1 MRHHPT
7 LFMRRQIL
15 YNVLGNTIRARGSR
29 TRSIMGKIIAV
40 TNQKGGVGKTTTNV
54 NLSAC
59 LAEAGKRVLTVDIDP
74 QGNTTSALG
83 RKDKDT
89 RTVYDVLCE
98 HHTAQECV
106 VPTDTPGLSLIPSG
120 IQLAGAEIELVTVP
134 GRERVLKNALLPVVP
149 QYDYIMIDCPPSLG
163 LITLNALTAAHSVIV
178 PIQCE
183 YFALEGV
190 GQLINTLNLVRKA
203 LNPLLAVEGVV
214 LTMLDGRTNL
224 GIQVVNEVKRH
235 FKDKVFG
242 TIVPRNVRLSEAPSF
257 GMPIHLYDPRST
269 GAQAYRDLAAELIA
283 RSGEDES

>member
-1 MRHHPT
+1 
-7 LFMRRQIL
+7 
-15 YNVLGNTIRARGSR
+15 
-29 TRSIMGKIIAV
+29 MGKIIAV

-83 RKDKDT
+83 RKDMDT
-89 RTVYDVLCE
+89 RTVYDLLCE
-98 HHTAQECV
+98 RFTARECIV
-106 VPTDTPGLSLIPSG
+106 QTDTPGLSLIPSG
-120 IQLAGAEIELVTVP
+120 IELAGAEIELVAVP
-134 GRERVLKNALLPVVP
+134 EREQVLKRALNVIAPI
-149 QYDYIMIDCPPSLG
+149 YDYIMIDCPPSLG
-163 LITLNALTAAHSVIV
+163 LITLNALTAAASVIV

-203 LNPLLAVEGVV
+203 LNPRLEVEGVV

-235 FKDKVFG
+235 FKNRVFG

-257 GMPIHLYDPRST
+257 GMPIHQYDPRST
-269 GAQAYRDLAAELIA
+269 GAIAYRELAAELIA
-283 RSGEDES
+283 RNEEEES